1 MIVCHRNSYC
11 QIDCRLNTLRFAITT
26 CPRGIIPFIPLL
38 RRWEER
44 KIGSAERR
52 YGEKERERKG
62 EKGGE
67 RGRERKEER
76 KREREQEGCMRERKR
91 ERTRGVHEREKE
103 RENKR
108 GA

>member
-76 KREREQEGCMRERKR
+76 KRER
-91 ERTRGVHEREKE
+91 TRGVHEREKE